1 MLENQSMR
9 CLSILLGLCLSLP
22 AAAEVYRWVDADG
35 KVHYSGS
42 PPPQGGQLIELP
54 ATAGSPAE
62 PDREAAERRARQ
74 QRMLEAYEYERG
86 KKAAQSEQAE
96 RARRANAQR
105 CAELRAHWRRLSF
118 GGPVYF
124 RRPDGS
130 RDYLSDE
137 RRASEKGRL
146 RPAYVAACGEAPK

>member
-1 MLENQSMR
+1 MR
-9 CLSILLGLCLSLP
+9 FLSVVLGLCLSLT
-22 AAAEVYRWVDADG
+22 ATAEVYRWVDADG
-35 KVHYSGS
+35 KVHYSGR

-54 ATAGSPAE
+54 PTAASPAE

-86 KKAAQSEQAE
+86 KKAAQSERAEQA
-96 RARRANAQR
+96 RQASAQR
-105 CAELRAHWRRLSF
+105 CAELRAQWRRLSF

-124 RRPDGS
+124 RRADGS

-137 RRASEKGRL
+137 RRAAEKGRL
-146 RPAYVAACGEAPK
+146 RPAYVAACGEAPR